1 MIFEVGRGGR
11 VDNRICEIVVRRAV
25 EAYPPRDEGGTSFG
39 PPLALS
45 VLIWFGYVVY
55 N

>member
-25 EAYPPRDEGGTSFG
+25 EASLPRDEGGTSLD

-45 VLIWFGYVVY
+45 VPIALQL
-55 N
+55 NL